1 MQQKN
6 DPQGLKGAGT
16 SCQNLNVKKKP
27 ERAIIGFL
35 IILIIFL
42 VFFVSGL
49 LLQGDN
55 VVQLVV
61 LCAEKPTSN
70 LLKRVVDEL
79 PSQMKKISEEF
90 AYTISM
96 VTNDGA
102 IFVTDG
108 TITVKVSLTSPLLRD
123 QGILDSFLI
132 NMESFPISSYQF
144 HWKYFFFFD

>member
-1 MQQKN
+1 MFC
-6 DPQGLKGAGT
+6 L
-16 SCQNLNVKKKP
+16 
-27 ERAIIGFL
+27 
-35 IILIIFL
+35 
-42 VFFVSGL
+42 GL

-90 AYTISM
+90 NYKISM

-123 QGILDSFLI
+123 QGILDSFSFSFFWL
-132 NMESFPISSYQF
+132 NLEKKNGGSFPISSYQF
-144 HWKYFFFFD
+144 HCW